1 MIRKA
6 KLSDLDRIMEIISE
20 AVSEMKSYGNT
31 QWDETYPN
39 SETFKNDINNNGLYV
54 YEEDNIIKGL
64 VCIDTDEDEEYE
76 NLNWSL
82 NENCMVTHRMA
93 IDSKF
98 RNGGIAGKLMDYC
111 EEIALSN
118 GVRYLKADTYSI
130 NTKMNSFFKKRGYNF
145 VGEVNFEGKEKPFYV
160 YEKILK

>member
-20 AVSEMKSYGNT
+20 AVAEMKSYGNT
-31 QWDETYPN
+31 QWDENYPN
-39 SETFKNDINNNGLYV
+39 NETFITDINNNSLYV
-54 YEEDNIIKGL
+54 YEEDNLIKGL
-64 VCIDTDEDEEYE
+64 GCIDTDEDEEYK

-98 RNGGIAGKLMDYC
+98 RNGGIAGKLMDCC

-145 VGEVNFEGKEKPFYV
+145 VGEIKFPSKEKPFYV

>member
-1 MIRKA
+1 MKTKIKKLMSILSLIMIIFTSMPINA
-6 KLSDLDRIMEIISE
+6 F
-20 AVSEMKSYGNT
+20 A
-31 QWDETYPN
+31 
-39 SETFKNDINNNGLYV
+39 TFITDINNNSLYV
-54 YEEDNIIKGL
+54 YEEDNLIKGL
-64 VCIDTDEDEEYE
+64 VCIDTDEDEEYK

-98 RNGGIAGKLMDYC
+98 RNGGIAGKLMDCC

-130 NTKMNSFFKKRGYNF
+130 NTKMNSFFKKRGYKF
-145 VGEVNFEGKEKPFYV
+145 VGEIKFPSKEKPFYV

>member
-20 AVSEMKSYGNT
+20 AVAEMKSYGNT
-31 QWDETYPN
+31 QWDENYPN
-39 SETFKNDINNNGLYV
+39 NETFITDINNNSLYV
-54 YEEDNIIKGL
+54 YEEDNLIKGL
-64 VCIDTDEDEEYE
+64 VCIDTDEDEEYK

-98 RNGGIAGKLMDYC
+98 RNGGIAGKLMDCC

-130 NTKMNSFFKKRGYNF
+130 NTKMTSFFKKRGYNF
-145 VGEVNFEGKEKPFYV
+145 VGEIKFPSKEKPFYV

>member
-20 AVSEMKSYGNT
+20 AVAEMKSYGNT
-31 QWDETYPN
+31 QWDENYPN
-39 SETFKNDINNNGLYV
+39 NETFITDINNNSLYV
-54 YEEDNIIKGL
+54 YEEDNLIKGL
-64 VCIDTDEDEEYE
+64 VCIDTDEDEEYK

-98 RNGGIAGKLMDYC
+98 RNNQIASKLMDFC
-111 EEIALSN
+111 ENLALKK
-118 GVRYLKADTYSI
+118 GVKYLKADTYSI
-130 NTKMNSFFKKRGYNF
+130 NIKMNSFFKKRGYNF
-145 VGEVNFEGKEKPFYV
+145 VSEIYFKGKEKPFYA